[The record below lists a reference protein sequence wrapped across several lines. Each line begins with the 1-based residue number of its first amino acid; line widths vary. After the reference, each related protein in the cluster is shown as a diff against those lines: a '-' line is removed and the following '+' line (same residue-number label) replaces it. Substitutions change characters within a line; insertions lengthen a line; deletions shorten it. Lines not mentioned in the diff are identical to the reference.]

1 MVGINKKAVA
11 LIVIAF
17 FFLILEKQ
25 VEASRL
31 RQLLIVQHLKKVRR
45 KRMILLQ
52 HMQRNSRQ
60 ARRAWSWPRNQ
71 LWFENLLNGSFVEDW
86 WKENFRITRRTFEF
100 IVRVAGPEMA
110 KKDTRLRQSIPV
122 HKRVAVAL
130 WRLATGDTYR
140 STGLQFGIG
149 RCTAM
154 LIKQDF
160 CNAIAKRA
168 KEFIKFPET
177 EQEVLQSIR
186 LFTNKSPF
194 PQVVGAIDGCH
205 IALKTVPVDK
215 GIDYVNRKQDYSVVI
230 RGVADA
236 SFRFLDIS
244 AGYPGSI
251 HDARVLRLSN
261 LHREIEQGNWLNGPT
276 KQISGSEIRPLLV
289 GDSAYPLSVWLMK
302 PFKQTRT
309 LSERQLRF
317 NHALSQARV
326 VIEQAYGILKGRWR
340 CLYKA
345 MEGKTNRVAITIL
358 ACCVLHNICIDVGDP
373 SPIDILGDDDNDMD
387 QSLNGDVSPIA
398 SDV

>member
-1 MVGINKKAVA
+1 
-11 LIVIAF
+11 
-17 FFLILEKQ
+17 
-25 VEASRL
+25 
-31 RQLLIVQHLKKVRR
+31 
-45 KRMILLQ
+45 
-52 HMQRNSRQ
+52 
-60 ARRAWSWPRNQ
+60 
-71 LWFENLLNGSFVEDW
+71 
-86 WKENFRITRRTFEF
+86 
-100 IVRVAGPEMA
+100 MA

-140 STGLQFGIG
+140 FTGLQFGIG

-177 EQEVLQSIR
+177 EQEVLESIR

-205 IALKTVPVDK
+205 IALKTVPVDER
-215 GIDYVNRKQDYSVVI
+215 IEYFNRKQDYSVVI
-230 RGVADA
+230 QGVADA

-251 HDARVLRLSN
+251 HDVRVLRLSN
-261 LHREIEQGNWLNGPT
+261 LHRKIEQGNCLNGPT
-276 KQISGSEIRPLLV
+276 KQISASEIRPLLV

-317 NHALSQARV
+317 NRALSQARV

-373 SPIDILGDDDNDMD
+373 SPIDILGDDDDDMD
-387 QSLNGDVSPIA
+387 QNLNGDVSPIA
-398 SDV
+398 SDVRDKIIDYLSA